1 MPTATLRT
9 DLTAMLGAWRSVLP
23 AAWRPGFDGVELPF
37 DQIPA
42 TLAGGPI
49 WPKRFFHAFE
59 DMHPDRVR
67 AVIFGNDPYTKIQQA
82 TGRSFEQGDV
92 TDWKAQIRS
101 KTVSPSLRN
110 IVIAAVRTQPGW
122 RKKTGLQ
129 IAKAVA
135 SGEIAVP
142 ADLFSR
148 WAAQGVLW
156 LNRTLTFSVWERED
170 PRRPQA
176 AVGAVHVARAGRAW
190 RAGEGA
196 RGRVRH
202 VGPRRAAA
210 RGADRGDEGARGEDR
225 EGGPPPDGGG
235 LLQGWPQPAR
245 RHQRGDRSPRR
256 EVVLTAGEEIV
267 TPNEPAR
274 HRPSEGGQASCSSS
288 ARRCRNRPS
297 RGPNRFRIRA

>member
-9 DLTAMLGAWRSVLP
+9 DLTSMLGGWRSVLP
-23 AAWRPGFDGVELPF
+23 ADWRPGFDGVELPF

-59 DMHPDRVR
+59 DMNPDRVR

-110 IVIAAVRTQPGW
+110 IVIAAVRTQPAW
-122 RKKTGLQ
+122 EKKTGLQ

-135 SGEIAVP
+135 SGEIALP

-156 LNRTLTFSVWERED
+156 LNRTLTFSVWDGKIRD
-170 PRRPQA
+170 AHKQLWAPFTSRVLIALGAQA
-176 AVGAVHVARAGRAW
+176 KARAVAFVMWGGIAQQLEAPVVAMKAPGAKIVKAGHPQMAAGYFKGGRN
-190 RAGEGA
+190 
-196 RGRVRH
+196 
-202 VGPRRAAA
+202 PLDDINAAI
-210 RGADRGDEGARGEDR
+210 
-225 EGGPPPDGGG
+225 GPPAVK
-235 LLQGWPQPAR
+235 W
-245 RHQRGDRSPRR
+245 
-256 EVVLTAGEEIV
+256 
-267 TPNEPAR
+267 
-274 HRPSEGGQASCSSS
+274 
-288 ARRCRNRPS
+288 
-297 RGPNRFRIRA
+297 F